1 MRLLHVISSLDPAQG
16 GPPFVVARLGAAQR
30 ERGHQV
36 EVLGYATED
45 ARPRIQS
52 MLAATPQPGPQALHL
67 LAPGSTHERLRAR
80 RARRWLDDQLAG
92 VDVLHLHGVWD
103 PILHAAAQA
112 ARRRNIPW
120 IVTPHGMLDPWC
132 MTQGRLKKQLAL
144 RAWVR
149 PTILNGARFIHALNA
164 DETRGMASLVGTT
177 PMEVVP
183 NGVFPDELAPPDD
196 PGAFRSASPF
206 LGADPYVLFLSRLHY
221 KKGLDV
227 LVDAFARTQDRCPT
241 ARLVIAG
248 PDDGYED
255 TLHALVDD
263 TAARERI
270 HIVGPLYGDTKR
282 NAIVEAACFCLPS
295 RQEGFSMAITE
306 ALGFGT
312 PVVIT
317 DACHFP
323 EVASAGAGHVVELDA
338 AAVADALVDLLT
350 HQSTRDAMGAAG
362 VTLVS
367 EHYTWPKIAERFDEL
382 LQEYNCS

>member
-1 MRLLHVISSLDPAQG
+1 M
-16 GPPFVVARLGAAQR
+16 VARLGAAQR
-30 ERGHQV
+30 ERGHRV
-36 EVLGYATED
+36 EVLGYATKE
-45 ARPRIQS
+45 AHPRIQS
-52 MLAATPQPGPQALHL
+52 MLAAAPQPGPHALHL
-67 LAPGSTHERLRAR
+67 LTPGSARERLRAS
-80 RARRWLDDQLAG
+80 RARNWMREHLDG
-92 VDVLHLHGVWD
+92 VDMLHLHGVWD
-103 PILHAAAQA
+103 PILQAAAQA
-112 ARRRNIPW
+112 AHRRDIPW

-132 MTQGRLKKQLAL
+132 MTQGRLKKQIAL

-164 DETRGMASLVGTT
+164 DEIQGMSPLVGTT

-183 NGVFPDELAPPDD
+183 NGVFPDELTPPDD
-196 PGAFRSASPF
+196 PGAFRSSSPF
-206 LGADPYVLFLSRLHY
+206 LGDEPYVLFLSRLHY

-227 LVDAFARTQDRCPT
+227 LIDAFARTQDRCPT
-241 ARLVIAG
+241 AHLVIAG
-248 PDDGYED
+248 PDDGYES
-255 TLHALVDD
+255 TLRELLA
-263 TAARERI
+263 TNPARDRI
-270 HIVGPLYGDTKR
+270 HLVGPIYGDTKR
-282 NAIVEAACFCLPS
+282 NAIVEADCFCLPS

-338 AAVADALVDLLT
+338 AAVADGLVDVLA
-350 HQSTRDAMGAAG
+350 HQGTRAAMGVAG
-362 VTLVS
+362 ETLIR